1 MDLPPEISRKGSG
14 VSQKDF
20 GNIVVTGG
28 DLREQMR
35 KFEAS
40 LISKA
45 LEEAGGD
52 RKAAAQKL
60 GIGLSSL
67 YRKMEELA
75 DTGIAGASA

>member
-1 MDLPPEISRKGSG
+1 
-14 VSQKDF
+14 
-20 GNIVVTGG
+20 
-28 DLREQMR
+28 MR